1 MIYLLFF
8 FFLSITEYSCC
19 LPDRAVNKA
28 ATGTASGGVST
39 QRYTQAPSQSVAQT
53 PPCAHPGAP
62 GQPSPAAGSARLVLV
77 LVPAFR
83 ARPGPALSHSTPL
96 AGAREALG
104 PLSCR
109 PNTQPEASLYFYPGP
124 DLYSR
129 ARSPGR
135 RTAHMICRAAV
146 SPYAFIFALNWSSD
160 KDKTIY

>member
-1 MIYLLFF
+1 M
-8 FFLSITEYSCC
+8 
-19 LPDRAVNKA
+19 PDRAVNKA

-96 AGAREALG
+96 AGAREVLG

-109 PNTQPEASLYFYPGP
+109 AMCSLKLPFISTLAPIYI
-124 DLYSR
+124 LELVLR
-129 ARSPGR
+129 ADVLH
-135 RTAHMICRAAV
+135 T
-146 SPYAFIFALNWSSD
+146 
-160 KDKTIY
+160 